1 MGPTAQAR
9 WAQPVNMNHE
19 HEVANRRNVMFIPL
33 SYRIVAASIALAAL
47 AGWAG
52 QSSAVE
58 TAKAEAE
65 GDRSSISE
73 FSEGIAIV
81 YKKGDKNYQFGF
93 IDKTGKAIVPPQFD
107 EALGFSEGLAAV
119 LVKDKW
125 GFIDPS
131 GKMVIQPQF
140 EHVASFSDGLAPIQA
155 KNKWGYIDKTGK
167 VVIEPRFE
175 DYAVFSDGLAAVP
188 NECKYGYLD
197 KGGKFVAVS
206 PDEAQKLGD
215 EMVVSE
221 CRYGYIDKTGQMAI
235 PAQFDQ
241 AQGFSDGLAAV
252 QVKEKWGYIDKTGKF
267 VIAPQ
272 FDELNQLNEGD

>member
-1 MGPTAQAR
+1 
-9 WAQPVNMNHE
+9 
-19 HEVANRRNVMFIPL
+19 MFIPL
-33 SYRIVAASIALAAL
+33 SCRIVAASIVLSAL

-52 QSSAVE
+52 QSGAVE
-58 TAKAEAE
+58 TVKAEGE
-65 GDRSSISE
+65 SDRSSISE

-93 IDKTGKAIVPPQFD
+93 IDKTGKLIAPPQFD

-125 GFIDPS
+125 GFVDSS

-140 EHVASFSDGLAPIQA
+140 EHVASFSDGLAPIQV
-155 KNKWGYIDKTGK
+155 KDKWGYIDKTGK

-188 NECKYGYLD
+188 HECKYGYLD
-197 KGGKFVAVS
+197 KSGKFVAVN

-272 FDELNQLNEGD
+272 FDELNQVNEGD

>member
-1 MGPTAQAR
+1 
-9 WAQPVNMNHE
+9 
-19 HEVANRRNVMFIPL
+19 MFIRL
-33 SYRIVAASIALAAL
+33 SCRIMAASIVLSAV
-47 AGWAG
+47 AGWSG
-52 QSSAVE
+52 QASAAE
-58 TAKAEAE
+58 TAKAEGE

-73 FSEGIAIV
+73 FSEGTAIV
-81 YKKGDKNYQFGF
+81 YKKGEKAAYQFGF
-93 IDKTGKAIVPPQFD
+93 IDKTGKVIASPQFD

-125 GFIDPS
+125 GFIDQT

-140 EHVASFSDGLAPIQA
+140 EHVASFSDGLAPFQV

-175 DYAVFSDGLAAVP
+175 DYAVFADGLAAVP

-197 KGGKFVAVS
+197 KSGKFVAVS

-221 CRYGYIDKTGQMAI
+221 CRYGYIDKTGQLVI
-235 PAQFDQ
+235 PPQFEQ

-267 VIAPQ
+267 VIPPQ